1 MDGNRPGAIGIGVGA
16 ALAPDRRLGLAVNT
30 GRIRELQDRR
40 PRSGCILGLSVLLT
54 ALMTCSRLY
63 FFPEPSESPPLPGN
77 GNQRNTIWN
86 DSIFQEGDRE
96 SLGFMDSVT
105 CLNSIKLVKIHQK

>member
-30 GRIRELQDRR
+30 GRVRELQDRR

-63 FFPEPSESPPLPGN
+63 FFPEPVRVTSTARKWESKKYNLERFYLSG
-77 GNQRNTIWN
+77 G
-86 DSIFQEGDRE
+86 
-96 SLGFMDSVT
+96 
-105 CLNSIKLVKIHQK
+105 